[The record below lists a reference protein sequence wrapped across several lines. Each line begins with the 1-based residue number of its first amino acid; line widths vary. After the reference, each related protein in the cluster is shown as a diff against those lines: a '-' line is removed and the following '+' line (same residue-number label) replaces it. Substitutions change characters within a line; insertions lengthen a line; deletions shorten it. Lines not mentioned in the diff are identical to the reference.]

1 MINTIEDLINELSKY
16 PPHTKVVID
25 TNNNYLIEWVSYI
38 DNSSYDKALYPVVSI
53 NVVDVSED

>member
-1 MINTIEDLINELSKY
+1 MMDTVEDLIKELSKY
-16 PPHTKVVID
+16 PPATKVIID

-38 DNSSYDKALYPVVSI
+38 DNSNYDKSLSPVVSI